1 MKVAVAVNNE
11 GQLHKDCG
19 RPSQFLVADVD
30 TRTRTM
36 RDAKIVDVQGNSGW
50 EDCLPLVQQQG
61 ISVLICGN
69 IGQGARMNMARM
81 GVSVL
86 AGATVDDSRE
96 ILAQFMA
103 GTLELAGTKCNCNG
117 HGHGDGHGHGEGKD
131 SCGGHGHG
139 AGGCGCG
146 GHGH

>member
-19 RPSQFLVADVD
+19 RPGLFLVADVD
-30 TRTRTM
+30 TRTRTLH
-36 RDAKIVDVQGNSGW
+36 DAQMVDIQGDKGW
-50 EDCLPLVQQQG
+50 EDCLPMVQQYG
-61 ISVLICGN
+61 VSVVICGN
-69 IGQGARMNMARM
+69 IGQGARMQLARM

-86 AGATVDDSRE
+86 AGATENDSRE
-96 ILAQFMA
+96 ILSQFMA

-117 HGHGDGHGHGEGKD
+117 HGNGEGEHSCGSHGHGHG
-131 SCGGHGHG
+131 H
-139 AGGCGCG
+139 GGCGCG